1 MSLEYDRSII
11 GSEFDRV
18 TSEPVTVEHIL
29 EYIAA
34 TGEIQ
39 PPATPAELVAPPT
52 YVVCMRRTQHLP
64 PQVGKLRFGFD
75 AGKDIQFGVPIR
87 PGDVLTSVTTV
98 HDIYEKTGRSGT
110 MAFVVVRTVVTN
122 QRQEQVAVVDQQMM
136 CR

>member
-18 TSEPVTVEHIL
+18 TAAPVTAEDIL

-39 PPATPAELVAPPT
+39 PPAAAAELVAPPT
-52 YVVCMRRTQHLP
+52 YVVCVRRRHLLP
-64 PQVGKLRFGFD
+64 PQVGKIRFGFD

-98 HDIYEKTGRSGT
+98 HDIYEKTGRSGI

-122 QRQEQVAVVDQQMM
+122 QRGEQVAVVDQQMM